1 MNIFPRRKD
10 LPAQVDPDPEREAPP
25 EPSPAVMAELDEAGE
40 EGRRRTRRGSRGGRG
55 RRRTTD
61 GVDGVE
67 AAEGSEAVAEANGV
81 VEAGDAPI
89 AEAPARAPRRRT
101 PRAATVTE
109 VSEAA
114 APAEGEPAAEE
125 PKPRRTRARGKPETA
140 VTEVQAEL
148 PAPEPARP
156 ARTSRAASTP
166 ASTAA
171 APGGDTASILRAME
185 RQSAQIEQL
194 LRLQE
199 DNARRGG
206 GASGGT
212 MAPPQR
218 VGIFVDAA
226 NIELACDRLRAR
238 FDWGKVLRMLTRDR
252 QLIRAVAYSPVHD
265 DPGVSMETQRFAE
278 PFLGRGFKVVTKAL
292 KRFSDG
298 SVKANVDIELALD
311 VVAMLDRLDVVCL
324 VSGDGDFQPLV
335 EFVQSRGVRCEVVAV
350 AQSAAMNLKN
360 AADEYIDLA
369 QAQRLKEIRV

>member
-1 MNIFPRRKD
+1 MLNIFPRRKD
-10 LPAQVDPDPEREAPP
+10 LPAQVDPEPEREAPP
-25 EPSPAVMAELDEAGE
+25 EPSPAVMAELDEAAE

-55 RRRTTD
+55 RRRTTEGAEGAD
-61 GVDGVE
+61 SIEGAEPAPDTGEGVE
-67 AAEGSEAVAEANGV
+67 APLA
-81 VEAGDAPI
+81 
-89 AEAPARAPRRRT
+89 AEAPVRAPRRRT
-101 PRAATVTE
+101 PRAAAVAEVTE
-109 VSEAA
+109 AATPVESEI
-114 APAEGEPAAEE
+114 AAEE
-125 PKPRRTRARGKPETA
+125 PKPRRSRARGKPEVA
-140 VTEVQAEL
+140 ATETQAEL
-148 PAPEPARP
+148 PVAEPARP
-156 ARTSRAASTP
+156 ARAPRAAATP
-166 ASTAA
+166 SAA
-171 APGGDTASILRAME
+171 APAGETSSILRAME

-199 DNARRGG
+199 ENARRGG
-206 GASGGT
+206 GGGTGGT

-218 VGIFVDAA
+218 VGVFVDAA

-265 DPGVSMETQRFAE
+265 DPGVSIETQRFAE

>member
-1 MNIFPRRKD
+1 VLNIFPRRKD
-10 LPAQVDPDPEREAPP
+10 LPAQVDPEPEREAPP
-25 EPSPAVMAELDEAGE
+25 EPSAAVMAELDEAAE

-61 GVDGVE
+61 GVEG
-67 AAEGSEAVAEANGV
+67 AEPTTETAEAVDIDAEAPAV
-81 VEAGDAPI
+81 
-89 AEAPARAPRRRT
+89 EAPARAPRRRT
-101 PRAATVTE
+101 PRAAAVAEVTE
-109 VSEAA
+109 AA
-114 APAEGEPAAEE
+114 TPAEAEPAAEE
-125 PKPRRTRARGKPETA
+125 PKPRRSRARGKPEAA

-156 ARTSRAASTP
+156 VRAPRAAAATP
-166 ASTAA
+166 ASPAL
-171 APGGDTASILRAME
+171 APAGDTSSILRAME

-199 DNARRGG
+199 ENARRGG
-206 GASGGT
+206 GGATGT

-218 VGIFVDAA
+218 VGVFVDAA

-265 DPGVSMETQRFAE
+265 DPGVSIETQRFAE

>member
-1 MNIFPRRKD
+1 MLNIFPRRKD
-10 LPAQVDPDPEREAPP
+10 LPSQVDPEPEREAPP
-25 EPSPAVMAELDEAGE
+25 EPSPEVMAELDESTE

-55 RRRTTD
+55 RRRPTD
-61 GVDGVE
+61 GAEG
-67 AAEGSEAVAEANGV
+67 AAEGAETEAES
-81 VEAGDAPI
+81 
-89 AEAPARAPRRRT
+89 APAEETPPVRAPRHRT
-101 PRAATVTE
+101 PRAAAAAESETSGEQAEQAELPVGDAPAAEEKPRRAPRSRTPKAAAPVE
-109 VSEAA
+109 TPEAA
-114 APAEGEPAAEE
+114 APAPEPVKPAA
-125 PKPRRTRARGKPETA
+125 RSTARGASHADGSNETA
-140 VTEVQAEL
+140 A
-148 PAPEPARP
+148 
-156 ARTSRAASTP
+156 
-166 ASTAA
+166 
-171 APGGDTASILRAME
+171 ILRAME

-194 LRLQE
+194 LRQQE
-199 DNARRGG
+199 DTARRGG
-206 GASGGT
+206 GAGGT
-212 MAPPQR
+212 AVAAPQR
-218 VGIFVDAA
+218 VGVFVDAA

-278 PFLGRGFKVVTKAL
+278 PFLGRGFKVVTKPL

-298 SVKANVDIELALD
+298 TVKANVDIELALD

-335 EFVQSRGVRCEVVAV
+335 EYVQNRGVRCEVVAV